1 VVPYDP
7 LLVEK
12 DFLFKIFSIICALL
26 LTAYLTGQL
35 SARLERRTI
44 DFEDLSLF
52 NEEVIE
58 NTPSGL
64 FTTDIEGRIQLFN
77 KSAEDITGMN
87 RAAAVGQDII
97 KLFPFINRLE
107 NRRRM
112 EDTVDLNG
120 KRTIIGLTI
129 SGMKDTKGE
138 ETGYIG
144 IFQDLTELKKMTE
157 IIRQKEK
164 LAAIGEMSANMAHEI
179 RNPLASLKSS
189 VEMIRE
195 NSITK
200 EQKSRLMDIALNE
213 MDRLNGIITEFLHY
227 SRPADIQIQD
237 FDLHSVLS
245 ETIELLKRR
254 DFLTDSISFK
264 MNFSAPLVIKGDQ
277 QKFQQVFWNLG
288 NNALDAMPEGGELSI
303 GTLENESLVRIAFS
317 DTGSGIKKEDIEK
330 VFYPF
335 FTTKE
340 EGTGLGLSIAY
351 RIVEDHG
358 GTLTIKSDAGKGTK
372 VHILLPKSIIQP
384 STTSKMAD
392 NANGK

>member
-1 VVPYDP
+1 
-7 LLVEK
+7 
-12 DFLFKIFSIICALL
+12 
-26 LTAYLTGQL
+26 
-35 SARLERRTI
+35 
-44 DFEDLSLF
+44 
-52 NEEVIE
+52 
-58 NTPSGL
+58 
-64 FTTDIEGRIQLFN
+64 
-77 KSAEDITGMN
+77 
-87 RAAAVGQDII
+87 
-97 KLFPFINRLE
+97 
-107 NRRRM
+107 
-112 EDTVDLNG
+112 
-120 KRTIIGLTI
+120 
-129 SGMKDTKGE
+129 
-138 ETGYIG
+138 
-144 IFQDLTELKKMTE
+144 
-157 IIRQKEK
+157 
-164 LAAIGEMSANMAHEI
+164 
-179 RNPLASLKSS
+179 
-189 VEMIRE
+189 
-195 NSITK
+195 
-200 EQKSRLMDIALNE
+200 

-288 NNALDAMPEGGELSI
+288 NNALDAMPEWGELSIGTLENESLVRIAFSDKGGELSI